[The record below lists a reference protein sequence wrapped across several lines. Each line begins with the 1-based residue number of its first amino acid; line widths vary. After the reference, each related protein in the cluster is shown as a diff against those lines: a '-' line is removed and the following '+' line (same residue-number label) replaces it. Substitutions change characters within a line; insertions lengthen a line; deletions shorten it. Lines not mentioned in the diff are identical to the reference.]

1 MRLVVFLKFVAAA
14 FVMSNHLAYCNADIN
29 CIQRATHFF
38 REITNKTG
46 CISKSSINFYLR
58 NCYGVCSKTISEE
71 KTDGYVEILL
81 KYDAEEIVRLKDK
94 KNTECGYNLTNIVI
108 ECTIENN
115 TQKSLQSC
123 ITSHCIYGNN
133 IDNRNGTV
141 QWSACDVNTSPLI
154 ICVAIFGGLIV
165 GSIVTMCLKDK
176 NNCRRWSLIFQSL
189 TEDER
194 KNCNNSGVPE
204 ALVKDL
210 SGEHIRTSQQELET
224 VSVYED
230 VHDEDVY
237 NHLRENNESKPEREQ
252 RHYSTMRV
260 LSCHGEKPENAL
272 SDENAKGVDE
282 FKDNT
287 HQKEQTL
294 QVNPGGLSCN
304 EISPECS
311 STYFTLEKKS
321 YKIT

>member
-1 MRLVVFLKFVAAA
+1 MRLVFLKFVAAA

-115 TQKSLQSC
+115 TQSKFQR
-123 ITSHCIYGNN
+123 SH
-133 IDNRNGTV
+133 
-141 QWSACDVNTSPLI
+141 CDVNTSPLI
-154 ICVAIFGGLIV
+154 IMAAIFGGLIV
-165 GSIVTMCLKDK
+165 GSVVTICLKDK
-176 NNCRRWSLIFQSL
+176 QICIMLGPIFQSL

-194 KNCNNSGVPE
+194 KTCNNSGIPE
-204 ALVKDL
+204 ALDKEL
-210 SGEHIRTSQQELET
+210 SDEHIRTSQQQLKT
-224 VSVYED
+224 IFLYED

-237 NHLRENNESKPEREQ
+237 NHLREDNESKPEREQ
-252 RHYSTMRV
+252 RHYSTMQM
-260 LSCHGEKPENAL
+260 LSSHEEKPENVL

-282 FKDNT
+282 IQENT
-287 HQKEQTL
+287 HQTEQL
-294 QVNPGGLSCN
+294 QANAGGLSCN

-311 STYFTLEKKS
+311 CTYFTLERKFS
-321 YKIT
+321 